1 MAADYIPSSDA
12 DFDNWFSIFSTFCSG
27 GGLTH
32 GLSAAQGTAISDA
45 YDAWHSAFQNHQTQ
59 QNAAKAATQIKNDER
74 AEAEDMARQ
83 FARILQSVPTMT
95 DAGRSAAGL
104 TVADS
109 QPTPQGS
116 GQVESTMPPLLL
128 LDWSQRSRVT
138 IKFGSNPQ
146 NERNNALP
154 PGMCGCK
161 LWYALG
167 GVPANEADWKFLV
180 DDTSSPYTHVLTITE
195 PTTIVY
201 RAQYFDRQMRT
212 GPFGDPVVATM
223 TV

>member
-12 DFDNWFSIFSTFCSG
+12 DFDNWFSVFSIFCSSS
-27 GGLTH
+27 GLTH
-32 GLSAAQGTAISDA
+32 GLTALQATAISDA
-45 YDAWHSAFQNHQTQ
+45 YNAWHNAYQSHLQQ
-59 QNAAKAATQIKNDER
+59 QNSAKAATLIKNDER
-74 AEAEDMARQ
+74 TEAEDMARQ
-83 FARILQSVPTMT
+83 YARILQAAPSMT
-95 DAGRSAAGL
+95 DAGRAAAGL
-104 TVADS
+104 TVPDS

-116 GQVESTMPPLLL
+116 GAVESTVSPLLL

-138 IKFGSNPQ
+138 IKFGTNPQ

-154 PGMCGCK
+154 TGMRGCK

-167 GVPANEADWKFLV
+167 GVPANDADWKFLV
-180 DDTSSPYTHVLTITE
+180 DDTRSPYTHVLTISE

-212 GPFGDPVVATM
+212 GPFGDPVVATV